1 MTNKSN
7 IAIIAASGALG
18 LAIAKIS
25 IGYISGSMTIRSSGI
40 DSLLDVAMST
50 MNFVAIR
57 VSCKPADE
65 CHPKGHGIYQ
75 YYAAMIQAL
84 VITVSGI
91 MMIGQAIHAA
101 QHSIPI
107 SYSMLDL
114 GVMVMSIIV
123 TISIVAMLKANS
135 KDSVA
140 LQADALHYRSDIL
153 ANSASLAAVLISYI
167 FSCYIIDYGFAIL
180 AGCLI
185 LQSSF
190 SLYHAAI
197 DEIFQIHA
205 K

>member
-1 MTNKSN
+1 MTNKSY
-7 IAIIAASGALG
+7 IAMIAAGGALG
-18 LAIAKIS
+18 LAVTKIS
-25 IGYISGSMTIRSSGI
+25 IGCMSGSMTIKSSGI

-57 VSCKPADE
+57 MSCMPADSN
-65 CHPKGHGIYQ
+65 HPKGHGIFQ
-75 YYAAMIQAL
+75 YYAALIQAL
-84 VITVSGI
+84 VITGSGI
-91 MMIGQAIHAA
+91 LMIGQAIHAA
-101 QHSIPI
+101 KHSIPI

-123 TISIVAMLKANS
+123 TISIVSMLRANS

-140 LQADALHYRSDIL
+140 LKADALHYQSDIL
-153 ANSASLAAVLISYI
+153 ANSASLAAVLVSYI
-167 FSCYIIDYGFAIL
+167 FSCYIIDYGFAII

-185 LQSSF
+185 LKSSI